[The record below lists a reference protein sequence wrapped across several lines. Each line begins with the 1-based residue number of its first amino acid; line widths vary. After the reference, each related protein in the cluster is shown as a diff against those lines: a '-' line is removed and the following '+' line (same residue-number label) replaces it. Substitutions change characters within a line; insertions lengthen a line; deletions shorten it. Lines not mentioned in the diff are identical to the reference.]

1 MNVKKITLTCISSA
15 LLGLFSLAAHAG
27 PFVVT
32 ADIVTESGEG
42 STYTGSNAGLGY
54 VRDGGWDAFDR
65 FGYYTSLA
73 AGLSVQRQVDLLAG
87 MNTYRWVDTFTNTGS
102 SAFSGQVAFY
112 GNPGSDGTEVTT
124 RNSNFLVSY
133 DSGVNGSHDPVL
145 ALINGNNAWT
155 SAFTK
160 TEISPNAYNDYLTL
174 SLGAG
179 QSISVAHF
187 AILVRPDDVTYYY
200 DAVDSGAVAT
210 ATSLAEGLIAN
221 PGAYMTGLSALQVS
235 QLANF
240 GPGTPVTPDPGTNN
254 PPTTPDPGQPDPG
267 QPGSGSSNPSAGNTV
282 PEPAT
287 FALLGLGFAGLGL
300 SRRRRR

>member
-1 MNVKKITLTCISSA
+1 MNTKKFILSALPAA
-15 LLGLFSLAAHAG
+15 LLGLGSHPASAG
-27 PFVVT
+27 PFSAA
-32 ADIVTESGEG
+32 ADING
-42 STYTGSNAGLGY
+42 SSASATGTNPLTGY
-54 VRDGGWDAFDR
+54 VADGGFDAFDT
-65 FGYYTSLA
+65 FGYYA
-73 AGLSVQRQVDLLAG
+73 NGLPGSIALQRSVDLLADA
-87 MNTYRWVDTFTNTGS
+87 NTYRWVDTFTNTGS

-300 SRRRRR
+300 SRRRR